1 MTAQIR
7 PVQTQAQL
15 SHPLETCTSCGWGFR
30 DYPFRTCRECRV
42 VQVIDISIRDEVE
55 QFDRRRD
62 VDERG
67 LVERD
72 AYSEEHPRQSQ
83 GGREY

>member
-7 PVQTQAQL
+7 PIQTHAQL
-15 SHPLETCTSCGWGFR
+15 LHPIATCTSCGWGFR

-42 VQVIDISIRDEVE
+42 VHVIDINARDEVG

-72 AYSEEHPRQSQ
+72 AYNEEHPRQS
-83 GGREY
+83 GGERV

>member
-1 MTAQIR
+1 MTHEARVYRRIR
-7 PVQTQAQL
+7 SAMLAAAEAGTVFNINSLDLLDPHGCNDDVA
-15 SHPLETCTSCGWGFR
+15 
-30 DYPFRTCRECRV
+30 
-42 VQVIDISIRDEVE
+42 
-55 QFDRRRD
+55 FDRRRD